1 MLTPITSFLC
11 FSPKNTSLV
20 KFWQEEELQQ
30 SRALAQSQIEIVK
43 RDAMVQLAALQEN
56 IKLVQMQASQRLQQE
71 ESRRMALEQE
81 YVNLKALVQP
91 QTETMEDLAA
101 ELQRAL
107 ERERSVQNELS
118 ISRVRENGLS
128 TALAKLQ
135 SSNG

>member
-1 MLTPITSFLC
+1 M
-11 FSPKNTSLV
+11 
-20 KFWQEEELQQ
+20 
-30 SRALAQSQIEIVK
+30 VK
-43 RDAMVQLAALQEN
+43 RDAMAQLGALQEK
-56 IKLVQMQASQRLQQE
+56 IKLVEMQASQRLQEE

-81 YVNLKALVQP
+81 YVSLKSLVQP

-118 ISRVRENGLS
+118 MVRVRENGLS

>member
-1 MLTPITSFLC
+1 M
-11 FSPKNTSLV
+11 
-20 KFWQEEELQQ
+20 
-30 SRALAQSQIEIVK
+30 VK
-43 RDAMVQLAALQEN
+43 RDAMAQLGALQEK
-56 IKLVQMQASQRLQQE
+56 IKLVEMQASQRLQEE

-81 YVNLKALVQP
+81 YVNLKSLVQP

-118 ISRVRENGLS
+118 MIRVRENGLS